1 MTYVISNIHG
11 NYDKFQEMLQ
21 KIRFKD
27 SDVMYILGD
36 IVDYGDK
43 PMELIGDISMRYN
56 VLPILGEYDMRA
68 YKLLSALDEMLRDGN
83 MPDAEIL
90 SEMTE
95 WITDGGQKTMEGFKA
110 LDDEMREGV
119 LDYLSDMAL
128 YEEVSVAGQDYLL
141 IHAGIADFDPDMP
154 LDEYMPEDFIRES
167 VDPDRALIEGVTLV
181 VGHKPTYE
189 IEGAERGKIYH
200 GEGSLFIDCGAAYDE
215 PLGCVCLDNGKE
227 YYIYD

>member
-11 NYDKFQEMLQ
+11 NYDKFQEMLE

-43 PMELIGDISMRYN
+43 SMELIGDISMRYN
-56 VLPILGEYDMRA
+56 VLPILGEHDMRA

-128 YEEVSVAGQDYLL
+128 YEEVEVKGQKYLL
-141 IHAGIADFDPDMP
+141 VHAGIADFDED
-154 LDEYMPEDFIRES
+154 LDLDDCMPEDFIS
-167 VDPDRALIEGVTLV
+167 
-181 VGHKPTYE
+181 
-189 IEGAERGKIYH
+189 
-200 GEGSLFIDCGAAYDE
+200 E
-215 PLGCVCLDNGKE
+215 PLDFNRE
-227 YYIYD
+227 